1 MHIFFVASE
10 VVLVVFCMIVFAYV
24 SLYMYTYMGVS
35 LNGGEIP
42 NNHGS
47 FLPKMIILGC
57 EMGVPPFKETPIYL
71 SVSVNKICGGVYIYT
86 AYLKVYSSL
95 VMGVCAYIL
104 TCIYMCMHM

>member
-1 MHIFFVASE
+1 M
-10 VVLVVFCMIVFAYV
+10 VVFCMIVFAYV

-71 SVSVNKICGGVYIYT
+71 SVSVKYVVACT
-86 AYLKVYSSL
+86 
-95 VMGVCAYIL
+95 YIL
-104 TCIYMCMHM
+104 RI